1 MNTARL
7 AKLYDRLTAAERF
20 ALLLAAAARGDEA
33 ERDRLVDAAPR
44 VAVRVPDTFSRA
56 MAFREVM
63 DQHRMER
70 LSIAALLFRAHAQAA
85 EAEGAVKERVT
96 DVARLLGYLVGV
108 YRDGWAAFCE
118 GLGVTAAG
126 LEALLPGDVVL
137 DLADGL
143 AEYDGFTPEE
153 AANYARRLG
162 RDRPAALKTAASVAA
177 ELRAAYDVRR
187 AWWDGE

>member
-7 AKLYDRLTAAERF
+7 ARLYDRLTADERF

-44 VAVRVPDTFSRA
+44 VAVRVPDTFPRS

-70 LSIAALLFRAHAQAA
+70 LSVAALLFRAHAQAA
-85 EAEGAVKERVT
+85 DAEGAVKERVT
-96 DVARLLGYLVGV
+96 NVARLMGYLVGV
-108 YRDGWAAFCE
+108 YRDGWAAFCD
-118 GLGVTAAG
+118 GLRVTAAG
-126 LEALLPGDVVL
+126 LEPLLPGAVVL
-137 DLADGL
+137 DMADGL
-143 AEYDGFTPEE
+143 AKYDGFTPDV
-153 AANYARRLG
+153 AAAYSRRLAG
-162 RDRPAALKTAASVAA
+162 DRPAALKTAASAAA
-177 ELRAAYDVRR
+177 ELRAAFDARR

>member
-7 AKLYDRLTAAERF
+7 ARLYDRLTAAERF

-70 LSIAALLFRAHAQAA
+70 LSIAALLFRAHAQEAD
-85 EAEGAVKERVT
+85 AEGAAKDRLR

-108 YRDGWAAFCE
+108 YRDGWAAFC
-118 GLGVTAAG
+118 GHLRVTAAG
-126 LEALLPGDVVL
+126 LEPHLPGAAVL
-137 DLADGL
+137 GWADGL
-143 AEYDGFTPEE
+143 AGCDGFTPAE
-153 AANYARRLG
+153 AAGYVGRRPG
-162 RDRPAALKTAASVAA
+162 DRPGTLKTAASVAA
-177 ELRAAYDVRR
+177 ELRAAFEARVG
-187 AWWDGE
+187 WWDGG